1 MTESI
6 LSEIHSNYP
15 KRFDL
20 NLLDFVVVV
29 VVEVE
34 VVEVEVEVDKVYL
47 QSVLDEIYTDFVDDF
62 DYVVVVVAV
71 VEYDDGG
78 GGDGDHDDHD
88 DGDYGYHETS
98 LFL

>member
-29 VVEVE
+29 VVEV
-34 VVEVEVEVDKVYL
+34 VEVEVDKVYL

-62 DYVVVVVAV
+62 DYAVAAVVV
-71 VEYDDGG
+71 VEYD
-78 GGDGDHDDHD
+78 GGDGDDDDHDDHD
-88 DGDYGYHETS
+88 DDDYGYHETS